1 MSVSAGTLAHVK
13 LPSPN
18 ENSGPLAGHV
28 RKGRV
33 YRSPLAATGVLFTA
47 DWVRDDLPDLLW
59 PVLVLS
65 EFGTAGGRRFVR
77 WQKAVQDDL
86 AGKAEADF
94 IAECLDGRLTSLDR
108 LAAQVHEAGNAVKIR
123 AEEHGLL
130 PGPVVS
136 ALDSYPHRPA
146 EWLTS
151 GEVTPPG
158 QDEIDFL
165 ARAVLDVLTDGHR
178 EAVIKCLRVWS
189 TVQAGTFRCDAA
201 TIDLL
206 KTYPADPETRAKADS
221 VVRATW
227 GAHKS
232 ALMQCEGEN
241 RFADAIRWARVFWG
255 ANSMF
260 TRCMRRSDGRTGE
273 DDSTEDTGMQPGE
286 EAGDDEVAAPGAVPG
301 DGAHLRRL
309 AMDLL
314 ASFIETLEASPARL
328 YDHEQQEVI
337 SGLVARAGRDV
348 IAALGAP
355 DLWCM
360 EHGAHIARVLVET
373 RIYIQ
378 WMAQQDPSIYRTFQD
393 YGAGK
398 AKLYAKIL
406 DELPPEARRPDF
418 EAAVRE
424 LQKLSRNSEILDNR
438 VVDTRDSFADGK
450 SIRAMAEEC
459 GLLDLYRQTYYMASG
474 VSHSEWWS
482 IETHVMERCIN
493 VLHGG
498 HLIPSLSLDPGG
510 NSEFASAWVNQ
521 LYTLIQVSLKILG
534 TDEAAVENAFAW
546 LESGQQ
552 EETSEGSLL
561 LSPSRVPKQPANG
574 EQAEPGR

>member
-1 MSVSAGTLAHVK
+1 
-13 LPSPN
+13 
-18 ENSGPLAGHV
+18 
-28 RKGRV
+28 V
-33 YRSPLAATGVLFTA
+33 YSSQLAATGVLFAA

-65 EFGTAGGRRFVR
+65 ELGTAGGRRFIR

-86 AGKAEADF
+86 AGTIEAGF

-108 LAAQVHEAGNAVKIR
+108 LAAQVPGARSAVKAR

-130 PGPVVS
+130 PGSVVS
-136 ALDSYPHRPA
+136 ALASYPHRPA
-146 EWLTS
+146 GWLTNR
-151 GEVTPPG
+151 EERPPG
-158 QDEIDFL
+158 QDETDVL
-165 ARAVLDVLTDGHR
+165 AQAVLGVLTDGHH
-178 EAVIKCLRVWS
+178 EAVIKCLRIWS

-201 TIDLL
+201 TIDLF
-206 KTYPADPETRAKADS
+206 KRYPDDPGTRAKADS
-221 VVRATW
+221 VIRATW
-227 GAHKS
+227 GAHKA
-232 ALMQCEGEN
+232 ALIENEGES
-241 RFADAIRWARVFWG
+241 RFADAVRWARVFWG

-260 TRCMRRSDGRTGE
+260 TQCMRRGEAGGGEGGDGE
-273 DDSTEDTGMQPGE
+273 DTAVQPGE
-286 EAGDDEVAAPGAVPG
+286 GAPEGEAAGPGLMPD

-314 ASFIETLEASPARL
+314 SSFMEALETSPARL
-328 YDHEQQEVI
+328 YDRERQEVV

-360 EHGAHIARVLVET
+360 EHGAHVARVLVEV

-378 WMAQQDPSIYRTFQD
+378 WMARQDLSIYRIFQD

-418 EAAVRE
+418 EAAVGE
-424 LQKLSRNSEILDNR
+424 LQRLSRNSEILDNR
-438 VVDTRDSFADGK
+438 VVDTRDSFAEGK

-482 IETHVMERCIN
+482 IETHAMERCVN

-498 HLIPSLSLDPGG
+498 HLIPSLSLNPGG
-510 NSEFASAWVNQ
+510 NTEFASTWVNQ
-521 LYTLIQVSLKILG
+521 LYTLIQVSLEVLG
-534 TDEAAVENAFAW
+534 TDEEAVKSAFAW
-546 LESGQQ
+546 LD
-552 EETSEGSLL
+552 SE
-561 LSPSRVPKQPANG
+561 QD
-574 EQAEPGR
+574 E